1 MSYEPIDDLLLAAF
15 DRPFTFQQVAA
26 AVPPEMR
33 PQWRVA
39 MLALILARCRHH
51 RASWKQLH
59 LLNWGIRNSRTRDAL
74 RAVAAGERDPERVV
88 VRFDPALAPAVDLA
102 RGAGFVKWKDGRLLV
117 LTPQGEEMASVVER
131 TSVFAEELAF
141 LDAMRPHMTQAFA
154 NRVLGGA
161 T

>member
-1 MSYEPIDDLLLAAF
+1 MSYEPIEDLLLDAF

-39 MLALILARCRHH
+39 MLALILARCRQH

-59 LLNWGIRNSRTRDAL
+59 LLNWAIRNSRTRNAL
-74 RAVAAGERDPERVV
+74 RAVAAGDRDPERVV
-88 VRFDPALAPAVDLA
+88 VRFDPALAPAIDLA
-102 RGAGFVKWKDGRLLV
+102 RGAGFVEWKDGRLLV

-131 TSVFAEELAF
+131 TSVFAEEIAF
-141 LDAMRPHMTQAFA
+141 LDAMRAHMTQAFA
-154 NRVLGGA
+154 DRVLGSA

>member
-1 MSYEPIDDLLLAAF
+1 MINEPIDSLLLDAF
-15 DRPFTFQQVAA
+15 DRPFTFHLRAA

-39 MLALILARCRHH
+39 MLTLILARCRQH

-59 LLNWGIRNSRTRDAL
+59 LYNWAIRNSRARDTL
-74 RAVAAGERDPERVV
+74 RAVATGERDPERVV

-102 RGAGFVKWKDGRLLV
+102 RGAGLVEWKDGRLLV
-117 LTPQGEEMASVVER
+117 LTPQGEEMASVVEK
-131 TSVFAEELAF
+131 TGVFAEELSF
-141 LDAMRPHMTQAFA
+141 LESMRAHMTQAFA
-154 NRVLGGA
+154 DRVLGGA